1 MSHLVD
7 CLELEVQVGDEAL
20 ARQLLNRLSRLHRQS
35 LEELLARVL
44 DQLSPPGSLHRLD
57 RLELDLGEIPED
69 QLERQFPQRL
79 ENALRQALM
88 PRLGT
93 AQEIEAPETSLSSD
107 TPFPSPGGDPPKP
120 VEPRLPSED
129 RFLPASPEAP
139 GERALAVEP
148 RLPSEDRFLP
158 ASPEAPGE
166 RALAVEPRLPS
177 EVRLLPASPEAP
189 GERAL
194 AVVPRLPSDD
204 RLLPASSE
212 DPGES
217 TLELLAFFAATGTLP
232 WWAPRNDA
240 RLIPS
245 AFNAALRLPPEQS
258 AHWRRQLVAAPA
270 ARHRLRLALDPAQR
284 LLLSELLAAGAG
296 ASLEG
301 PVHPGER
308 EREAPHGVETR
319 SAGERSDGDPP
330 ASPSPPPA
338 AALPEARPEVVLPPR
353 SWLGEDLQ
361 VDGAGLVLLWPFLE
375 TLLDRLE
382 WLSPERQFVGA
393 AQQQRAMALLGFLVD
408 GDPKPPEWRL
418 PLVKLLCGASLESL
432 WGLEGDLSDVEQ
444 GEAEKLLGAALA
456 HAEGWLGEEIAVLR
470 GQWLQRP
477 GLLTRRPGAWLLV
490 VQGRDDL
497 DGALEQ
503 LPWSCSWIR
512 LPWMTDLIQVA
523 W

>member
-7 CLELEVQVGDEAL
+7 CLELEVQAGDEAL
-20 ARQLLNRLSRLHRQS
+20 ARQLLNRLSRLHRQA
-35 LEELLARVL
+35 LEQLLARVL
-44 DQLSPPGSLHRLD
+44 DQLSPPGSLHRLE

-69 QLERQFPQRL
+69 QLERQLPQRL
-79 ENALRQALM
+79 ENALRQALT

-93 AQEIEAPETSLSSD
+93 AQETEAPETSLSSHA
-107 TPFPSPGGDPPKP
+107 PFPSPGGDPPEP
-120 VEPRLPSED
+120 LEPRLPSED
-129 RFLPASPEAP
+129 RLLPASPGEP

-148 RLPSEDRFLP
+148 HLS
-158 ASPEAPGE
+158 
-166 RALAVEPRLPS
+166 
-177 EVRLLPASPEAP
+177 
-189 GERAL
+189 
-194 AVVPRLPSDD
+194 SDD
-204 RLLPASSE
+204 RLLPRSSEDRLLPRSSE

-232 WWAPRNDA
+232 WWALRNDV

-245 AFNAALRLPPEQS
+245 AFNAFLRLPSEQS
-258 AHWRRQLVAAPA
+258 AHLRRQLVAVPA
-270 ARHRLRLALDPAQR
+270 APHRLRLALDPAQR
-284 LLLSELLAAGAG
+284 LLLSELLGAGAG

-308 EREAPHGVETR
+308 EREAPHGVEAR
-319 SAGERSDGDPP
+319 PAGERSAGDPP

-393 AQQQRAMALLGFLVD
+393 AEQQRAMALLGFLVD

-432 WGLEGDLSDVEQ
+432 WGLEGDLSEVEQ

-456 HAEGWLGEEIAVLR
+456 HAEGRLGEEIAILR

-512 LPWMTDLIQVA
+512 LPWMTELIQVA

>member
-93 AQEIEAPETSLSSD
+93 AQETEAPETSLSYD
-107 TPFPSPGGDPPKP
+107 TPFPSPGGDPP
-120 VEPRLPSED
+120 EP
-129 RFLPASPEAP
+129 
-139 GERALAVEP
+139 
-148 RLPSEDRFLP
+148 
-158 ASPEAPGE
+158 
-166 RALAVEPRLPS
+166 
-177 EVRLLPASPEAP
+177 
-189 GERAL
+189 
-194 AVVPRLPSDD
+194 VVPRLPSDD
-204 RLLPASSE
+204 RLLPASPEAPGGDPPEPVVPHLPS
-212 DPGES
+212 DDWLLPASPGEPGGDPPEPLVPRLPS
-217 TLELLAFFAATGTLP
+217 DDRLLPSSPQEPGENPLELLAFFAATGTLP

-284 LLLSELLAAGAG
+284 LQLSELLAAGAG

-319 SAGERSDGDPP
+319 PAGERSDGDPP

-338 AALPEARPEVVLPPR
+338 AAIPEARPEVVLPPR

-432 WGLEGDLSDVEQ
+432 WGLEGDLSEVEQ

-512 LPWMTDLIQVA
+512 LPWMTELIQVA

>member
-79 ENALRQALM
+79 EAALRQALM

-93 AQEIEAPETSLSSD
+93 AQETEAPETSLSYD
-107 TPFPSPGGDPPKP
+107 TPFPAPGGDPPEH
-120 VEPRLPSED
+120 VVPRLPSD
-129 RFLPASPEAP
+129 
-139 GERALAVEP
+139 
-148 RLPSEDRFLP
+148 D
-158 ASPEAPGE
+158 
-166 RALAVEPRLPS
+166 
-177 EVRLLPASPEAP
+177 RLLPASPEDP

-194 AVVPRLPSDD
+194 ALEPHLPSDD

-284 LLLSELLAAGAG
+284 LQLSELLAAGAG

-319 SAGERSDGDPP
+319 PAGERSDGDPP

-432 WGLEGDLSDVEQ
+432 WELEGDLSEVEQ
-444 GEAEKLLGAALA
+444 GEAEKLLEAALA
-456 HAEGWLGEEIAVLR
+456 HAEGRLGEEIAVLR

>member
-79 ENALRQALM
+79 EAALRQALM

-93 AQEIEAPETSLSSD
+93 AQETEAPETSLSYD
-107 TPFPSPGGDPPKP
+107 TPFPSPGGDPPEHVVP
-120 VEPRLPSED
+120 RLPSDDRFLPASPEEPGERALAVEPHLPSED
-129 RFLPASPEAP
+129 RFLPASPEEP

-148 RLPSEDRFLP
+148 HLPSGD
-158 ASPEAPGE
+158 
-166 RALAVEPRLPS
+166 
-177 EVRLLPASPEAP
+177 RLLPASPE
-189 GERAL
+189 E
-194 AVVPRLPSDD
+194 
-204 RLLPASSE
+204 
-212 DPGES
+212 PGES

-319 SAGERSDGDPP
+319 PAGERSDGDPP
-330 ASPSPPPA
+330 ASPSLPPA

-512 LPWMTDLIQVA
+512 LPWMTELIQVA

>member
-1 MSHLVD
+1 VSHLVD

-79 ENALRQALM
+79 EAALRQALM

-93 AQEIEAPETSLSSD
+93 AQETEAPETSLSYD
-107 TPFPSPGGDPPKP
+107 TPFPSPGGDPPEP
-120 VEPRLPSED
+120 VVPRLPSDD
-129 RFLPASPEAP
+129 RILPASPQEP

-158 ASPEAPGE
+158 ASPEEPGE
-166 RALAVEPRLPS
+166 RALAVEPH
-177 EVRLLPASPEAP
+177 
-189 GERAL
+189 
-194 AVVPRLPSDD
+194 LPSDD
-204 RLLPASSE
+204 RLLPASPE
-212 DPGES
+212 EPGES

-319 SAGERSDGDPP
+319 PAWERSVGDPP

-432 WGLEGDLSDVEQ
+432 WGLEGDLSEVEQ

-512 LPWMTDLIQVA
+512 LPWMTELIQVA